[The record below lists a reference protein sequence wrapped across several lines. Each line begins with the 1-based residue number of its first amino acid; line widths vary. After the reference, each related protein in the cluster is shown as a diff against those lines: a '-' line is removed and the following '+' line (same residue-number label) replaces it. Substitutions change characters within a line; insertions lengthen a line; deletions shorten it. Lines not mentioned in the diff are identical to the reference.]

1 MKKSNWSQKC
11 RVFLNA
17 LAVSVV
23 VAGSV
28 APSVVQAV
36 EVTNQDLDTAEVELG
51 ETGSTENQDLSQDDS
66 EEIVEDTTVTEDT
79 SVATATADMT
89 TVSEEGATQ
98 AAADGERTITVL
110 GTTDVHGNLW
120 DYSYEDNK
128 PADVGLARIST
139 MAKQIRAEN
148 EDMLLIDN
156 GDMVQ
161 GTILTDDMYN
171 VIPDLQSVT
180 HPMIAGMNYMG
191 YDSMTLGNHEFNFGL
206 GLIERIQADAK
217 FPILS
222 ANTVNKADGTPYV
235 KEYIV
240 KDLKDG
246 LKVGVVGLTIPHIPL
261 WDGAKV
267 DSLEFKGLTETA
279 QAVVAEM
286 KDPEGEDCDIV
297 IASIHAGRQNTDE
310 QAAAFNVMD
319 NVPEIDAYLLGHD
332 HSSYT
337 NETDGFGRDTI
348 YGGVKDTGAEA
359 LRIDLD
365 VKEVAEGEWEVDQT
379 SEKSGAQI
387 LYSKDYVADQGFLDA
402 TQSYHDN
409 TQNFISTEIGQASAD
424 FLPTQEIAGIPE
436 ALLRPTAMISLINN
450 VQREVTG
457 AQIAAGAL
465 FKEDS
470 ALPAGPLTYAN
481 VFDIYKY
488 PNTLVKTEI
497 TGANLKKYME
507 NQAAF
512 YQQYQPGDVTISFEA
527 GTRVYNYDI
536 FSGID
541 YKIDISKP
549 VGERIVSA
557 TIDGQPIN
565 DGATY
570 TIAMNN
576 YRYTGLVDSKVGI
589 ISPEAPTTD
598 TDPDT
603 LRGEIVKY
611 IREKGTINPEDEIE
625 ENWEVV
631 GADLNHYLRPY
642 ILTQLANP
650 NNTAISIQ
658 KSEDG
663 RTPNV
668 KRINVNDLYEQGH
681 IPDEAVLSAISD
693 QTTVQ
698 DITDAKTVTG
708 TTIPNAALTITKET
722 ATRAVSSI
730 PATSDADGK
739 FSVDISSLEA
749 ASGDLI
755 KVAVAGLGGTEVVVT
770 KTIGAVSVQM
780 LGIND
785 FHGAL
790 STKGTFTDDN
800 NNRTSNSGTA
810 ALLASYLNYAESKF
824 SATTGVT
831 DGTVRLQAGDMVGA
845 SPANSGLLQDEPTI
859 KIMNALGIEIST
871 LGNHEFDEGLGEF
884 DRIWRG
890 VNATDADGFLDVVKD
905 YNVHQEAANS
915 ELVIANVV
923 EKSTGKVPFNWAP
936 YTVKEVNGVKIGY
949 IGVVTTDIPNL
960 VLKEHWQGYDFLDE
974 AETITKYSKELRND
988 GVNAIVVVGHVDAN
1002 SKDNVASGKATA
1014 IMDKVDELDKD
1025 NSVDAFFAA
1034 HNHYYTNG
1042 LDAKG
1047 DTRIVQST
1055 AQGKGYVDLQ
1065 GELDLDKQD
1074 FTSVPDATVNAVD
1087 PVFAAANGIVPD
1099 ADVAAIVE
1107 IADQMVEPV
1116 VQEKIGT
1123 ASERA
1128 AADKMISRG
1137 TNEFGESPVGNLITD
1152 GQVYMANQADLKDGD
1167 TPITVDFAMTNNGGI
1182 RADLAVR
1189 EDKAITWGAA
1199 QSVQPFGNIM
1209 QIVKM
1214 TGAQIR
1220 TVLNQQTFTWNAEA
1234 GTSSGM
1240 FLQTAG
1246 LKYTV
1251 TDNPEADP
1259 THPWVVAK
1267 LSKIDGTPIL
1277 DDEDYYLVINDFL
1290 LGGGDGFAEFTNSTL
1305 VGAMDPDTETFV
1317 NYIKD
1322 RESQG
1327 IEIDAQVEGR
1337 KTYKSAEELT
1347 AEAIA
1352 AITEATTLD
1361 MYREG
1366 GVYLTGVTLPLAT
1379 VTVGT
1384 TEPAGRATLP
1394 SSQANAEGRFSI
1406 DVSSLELKEG
1416 DKVTV
1421 TVTDADGYS
1430 APFELTVAAKEAVNP
1445 DPEPDPGEAAIKAI
1459 KDNTKLNELR
1469 EGDQHLTGKTVASAT
1484 IAVTLKGGNGTV
1496 ITTVAAADGQFKID
1510 VRSLELKKGDQLVVT
1525 ITDAKGYSVPFDVT
1539 VAAKAQT
1546 GGNNTNDGTSNGGG
1560 TSNGSNTTGSG
1571 KNFPSTGD
1579 SSNQTLIVIGFT
1591 VIAAAGAVYV
1601 FKRKSAA

>member
-1 MKKSNWSQKC
+1 MKRNKWSQKC
-11 RVFLNA
+11 RTFLNA
-17 LAVSVV
+17 LAVSAV

-28 APSVVQAV
+28 APSTVLAV
-36 EVTNQDLDTAEVELG
+36 EVGQTEGTDVEQI
-51 ETGSTENQDLSQDDS
+51 ETDSTTSSEASS
-66 EEIVEDTTVTEDT
+66 EEVTEE
-79 SVATATADMT
+79 TATAEATLKT
-89 TVSEEGATQ
+89 TTSEQLTAAPQT
-98 AAADGERTITVL
+98 AAADDQRLVTIL

-128 PADVGLARIST
+128 TADVGLARISS
-139 MAKQIRAEN
+139 MANEIRSEN
-148 EDMLLIDN
+148 KDMLLIDN

-171 VIPDLQSVT
+171 VTPELQSVT

-206 GLIERIQADAK
+206 GLIERIQADAD

-235 KEYIV
+235 KEYVV
-240 KDLKDG
+240 KDLDDG
-246 LKVGVVGLTIPHIPL
+246 LKVGILGLTIPHIPL

-267 DSLEFKGLTETA
+267 DSLAFMGLAETA
-279 QAVVAEM
+279 KEKVAEM
-286 KDPEGEDCDIV
+286 KDPEGGDCDIV
-297 IASIHAGRQNTDE
+297 IASIHAGRENSDE
-310 QAAAFNVMD
+310 KAAAFNVMD

-337 NETDGFGRDTI
+337 NETDGNGRDTI

-365 VKEVAEGEWEVDQT
+365 VKEVADGEWEVDHT
-379 SEKSGAQI
+379 SENTHVQVLSA
-387 LYSKDYVADQGFLDA
+387 KDYEADPGFLAA
-402 TQSYHDN
+402 TESYHEN
-409 TQNFISTEIGQASAD
+409 TQNFISAEIGQASAD

-436 ALLRPTAMISLINN
+436 ALLGPTAMISLINN

-470 ALPAGPLTYAN
+470 KLPAGPLTYAN

-497 TGANLKKYME
+497 TGANLKQYME
-507 NQAAF
+507 NQAKF

-565 DGATY
+565 DGGTY

-576 YRYTGLVDSKVGI
+576 YRYTGLVDAGI
-589 ISPEAPTTD
+589 IDPAAPKED
-598 TDPDT
+598 TDPIT
-603 LRGEIVKY
+603 LRSEIANY
-611 IREKGTINPEDEIE
+611 IRKKQVIKPEE
-625 ENWEVV
+625 ELEDNWEIV

-642 ILTQLANP
+642 ILTQLADP

-668 KRINVNDLYEQGH
+668 KRINVNELYEQKL
-681 IPDEAVLSAISD
+681 IPDEVVVAAIKEQTSIHD
-693 QTTVQ
+693 VKDTTVSG
-698 DITDAKTVTG
+698 V
-708 TTIPNAALTITKET
+708 TIPNGQITVAKEAATRAAALTAT
-722 ATRAVSSI
+722 A
-730 PATSDADGK
+730 DAEGK
-739 FSVDISSLEA
+739 FTIDISSLNA
-749 ASGDLI
+749 GSGDRI
-755 KVAVAGLGGTEVVVT
+755 VVAIAGLGGNQATIT
-770 KTIGAVSVQM
+770 KTVGSVSVQM

-790 STKGTFTDDN
+790 ETTGSFTDDEG
-800 NNRTSNSGTA
+800 NRTSGSGTA
-810 ALLASYLNYAESKF
+810 ALLAGYLNDAENRFAS
-824 SATTGVT
+824 STGAADATIRV
-831 DGTVRLQAGDMVGA
+831 QAGDMVGA
-845 SPANSGLLQDEPTI
+845 SPANSGLLQDEPSI
-859 KIMNALGIEIST
+859 NIMNALGIEIST

-890 VNATDADGFLDVVKD
+890 MNATDADGFMGIVKE
-905 YNVHQEAANS
+905 YNKYQEAAKS

-923 EKSTGKVPFNWAP
+923 EKSSGKVPYNWQP
-936 YTVKEVNGVKIGY
+936 YTVKEVSGVKIGY
-949 IGVVTTDIPNL
+949 IGVVTTDIPSL
-960 VLKEHWQGYDFLDE
+960 VLKDHWQGYDFLDE
-974 AETITKYSKELRND
+974 AETITKYSKELRED
-988 GVNAIVVVGHVDAN
+988 GVNAIVVVGHVDAT
-1002 SKDNVASGKATA
+1002 SKANVASGSAAA

-1025 NSVDAFFAA
+1025 NSVDVFFAA

-1055 AQGKGYVDLQ
+1055 SQGKGYIDLQ
-1065 GELDLDKQD
+1065 GELDLGQQD
-1074 FTSVPDATVNAVD
+1074 FAAVPEATVNAVD
-1087 PVFAAANGIVPD
+1087 PVFAKENGIDPD
-1099 ADVAAIVE
+1099 PEVLEIVR
-1107 IADQMVEPV
+1107 IANEMVEPV
-1116 VQEKIGT
+1116 VKEKIGT
-1123 ASERA
+1123 ATDRSA
-1128 AADKMISRG
+1128 TDGMITRN

-1182 RADLAVR
+1182 RADLLIR

-1220 TVLNQQTFTWNAEA
+1220 AVLNQQTFTWDATA
-1234 GTSSGM
+1234 GRASGL

-1246 LKYTV
+1246 LNYTV
-1251 TDNPEADP
+1251 TDNPTEDKE
-1259 THPWVVAK
+1259 HPWVVAK
-1267 LSKIDGTPIL
+1267 LNKADGSPIL
-1277 DDEDYYLVINDFL
+1277 DEESYYLVINDFL
-1290 LGGGDGFAEFTNSTL
+1290 FGGGDGFTEFTNATL

-1322 RESQG
+1322 RESQS

-1337 KTYKSAEELT
+1337 KVYKSAEQLT

-1366 GVYLTGVTLPLAT
+1366 GTYLTGATVPQAT
-1379 VTVGT
+1379 VTVGLA
-1384 TEPAGRATLP
+1384 EAASRALP

-1406 DVSSLELKEG
+1406 DISSLELKEG

-1421 TVTDADGYS
+1421 TVTDTDGHS
-1430 APFELTVAAKEAVNP
+1430 VPFELTVAAKEAI
-1445 DPEPDPGEAAIKAI
+1445 DPGNPGNTEEAAIKAI
-1459 KDNTKLNELR
+1459 KDNTKINDLR
-1469 EGDQHLTGKTVASAT
+1469 EGDQYLTGKTVANAT
-1484 IAVTLKGGNGTV
+1484 VAVTLSGNSTAM
-1496 ITTVAAADGQFKID
+1496 TTVAAADSQFKVD
-1510 VRSLELKKGDQLVVT
+1510 VRSLGLKKGDQLVVT
-1525 ITDAKGYSVPFDVT
+1525 ITDTDGYSVPFDVT
-1539 VAAKAQT
+1539 VAEKVSA
-1546 GGNNTNDGTSNGGG
+1546 DGTAP
-1560 TSNGSNTTGSG
+1560 
-1571 KNFPSTGD
+1571 KPSTPDG
-1579 SSNQTLIVIGFT
+1579 SKKPNYPATGEATNQTLIVIGFT
-1591 VIAAAGAVYV
+1591 VIAATGAVYV
-1601 FKRKSAA
+1601 LKRKKAA